1 MDQNKYYSEFAL
13 KYRDEIL
20 NSVDPSLWTTDLNT
34 NGPISARM
42 KVRIE
47 TLKRTVKEHFSKEF
61 PVFDIGCGFGRQAFV
76 LAKEG
81 FQITGTDT
89 NKDFIELA
97 LDIFRK
103 HSLGG
108 EFHCSQNGEILSVEK
123 FRQVVL
129 LEVLEHIP
137 AVKRK
142 KFISSVR
149 DICFRGSKIIISVPR
164 IRPGFKSW
172 LLNVSKYLLSSFFKN
187 DEHPYPVPGENEI
200 KRVLGKYFFII
211 ARVVNIETAFYI
223 CEAL

>member
-1 MDQNKYYSEFAL
+1 MDQNKYYSVFAL

-20 NSVDPSLWTTDLNT
+20 NSVDPSLWTTDLST

-47 TLKRTVKEHFSKEF
+47 TLKRIVKEHFLREF

-76 LAKEG
+76 MAKEG
-81 FQITGTDT
+81 FIIKGTDT

-97 LDIFRK
+97 REIFRK
-103 HSLGG
+103 HSLEG
-108 EFHCSQNGEILSVEK
+108 EFNCTQTGENLSDEK

-137 AVKRK
+137 AGNRK

-149 DICFRGSKIIISVPR
+149 NVCFRGSKIIISVPR
-164 IRPGFKSW
+164 IKPGFKSW

-200 KRVLGKYFFII
+200 KMILGEYFFII
-211 ARVVNIETAFYI
+211 ARVVNNETAFYI

>member
-1 MDQNKYYSEFAL
+1 MDQNKYYSEFAVN
-13 KYRDEIL
+13 YRDDIL
-20 NSVDPSLWTTDLNT
+20 SSVDPSLWTTDLNT

-47 TLKRTVKEHFSKEF
+47 TLKRIVKEHFSREF

-81 FQITGTDT
+81 FRIKGTDT

-97 LDIFRK
+97 RDIFRK
-103 HSLGG
+103 HKLGG
-108 EFHCSQNGEILSVEK
+108 EFHCTQNEDHLSDEK

-137 AVKRK
+137 AGKRK
-142 KFISSVR
+142 RFISSVSNV
-149 DICFRGSKIIISVPR
+149 CFRSSKIIISVPR
-164 IRPGFKSW
+164 IKPGFKSQ
-172 LLNVSKYLLSSFFKN
+172 LLNVSKYILSSFFKN
-187 DEHPYPVPGENEI
+187 DEHPYPVPGENDI
-200 KRVLGKYFFII
+200 KKILGKYFFII
-211 ARVVNIETAFYI
+211 ARVVNNETAFYI